1 MNKQSITAHTMKEDL
16 DNFVNQKK
24 NPTIEEYL
32 KVDLEKVLA
41 RLNKNPS
48 GNESEAEVVNAVIA
62 VRHAKV
68 IEKLN
73 HRLVCL
79 TGLAA
84 LATAA
89 NVLAPFLAPSI
100 EAKRLN
106 EAMTSANT
114 SIDKLKSESQFMKQ
128 QIQQLK
134 QALSISRQKPANS
147 SIRAAHKN

>member
-1 MNKQSITAHTMKEDL
+1 
-16 DNFVNQKK
+16 
-24 NPTIEEYL
+24 
-32 KVDLEKVLA
+32 
-41 RLNKNPS
+41 
-48 GNESEAEVVNAVIA
+48 
-62 VRHAKV
+62 
-68 IEKLN
+68 
-73 HRLVCL
+73 L

-106 EAMTSANT
+106 EAMTRANT

-134 QALSISRQKPANS
+134 QALSLSRQKPANS
-147 SIRAAHKN
+147 PIRAANKN

>member
-1 MNKQSITAHTMKEDL
+1 MEEDR
-16 DNFVNQKK
+16 DNFVNQKE
-24 NPTIEEYL
+24 NPSIEEYL
-32 KVDLEKVLA
+32 KIDLEKVLA

-62 VRHAKV
+62 VRHAKI

-73 HRLVCL
+73 NRLVCL

-84 LATAA
+84 LAAAA
-89 NVLAPFLAPSI
+89 NVFALFLAPSI

-106 EAMTSANT
+106 ESMTRANSA
-114 SIDKLKSESQFMKQ
+114 IDKLKSESQFMKQ

-134 QALSISRQKPANS
+134 QASSESRQQPAIS
-147 SIRAAHKN
+147 PIRSANKH

>member
-1 MNKQSITAHTMKEDL
+1 MEEDR
-16 DNFVNQKK
+16 DNFVNQKE
-24 NPTIEEYL
+24 NPSIEEYL
-32 KVDLEKVLA
+32 KIDLEKVLA

-62 VRHAKV
+62 VRHAKI

-73 HRLVCL
+73 NRLVCL

-84 LATAA
+84 LAAAA
-89 NVLAPFLAPSI
+89 NVFALFLAPSI

-106 EAMTSANT
+106 ESMTRANT
-114 SIDKLKSESQFMKQ
+114 AIDKLKSKSQFMKQ

-134 QALSISRQKPANS
+134 QASSESRQQPAIS
-147 SIRAAHKN
+147 PIRSANKHE

>member
-1 MNKQSITAHTMKEDL
+1 MIKQSITAHTMEEDR
-16 DNFVNQKK
+16 DSFVNQKE

-48 GNESEAEVVNAVIA
+48 GNESEAEVINAVIA
-62 VRHAKV
+62 VRHAKI

-73 HRLVCL
+73 YRLVCL

-89 NVLAPFLAPSI
+89 NVFAPFLSPSI

-106 EAMTSANT
+106 EAMTRANT

-134 QALSISRQKPANS
+134 QASSISRQQPAIS
-147 SIRAAHKN
+147 PIRAANQN